1 MPNIT
6 AYQIHD
12 RGSDQRQRP
21 EAVNSMDIDTFITAG
36 QAKAGSLES
45 AMLAQAGKRAQ
56 LAMQWGLAASLY
68 AQAADALPLDPHTGH
83 ETVQAAAHRRC
94 AAQCQAL
101 VGTAARNRLLR
112 DCPEYGAI
120 ERAKVKEHS
129 REWREWRNS

>member
-1 MPNIT
+1 MPNIA
-6 AYQIHD
+6 AYQICV
-12 RGSDQRQRP
+12 RGPDQCQRP
-21 EAVNSMDIDTFITAG
+21 AVVKSMDIDTFITAS

-68 AQAADALPLDPHTGH
+68 AQAADALPLDRHTGH

-120 ERAKVKEHS
+120 ERANIKEHS
-129 REWREWRNS
+129 REWTEWRNS

>member
-1 MPNIT
+1 MPNIAT
-6 AYQIHD
+6 YQIHD
-12 RGSDQRQRP
+12 RGPDQRQRSTT
-21 EAVNSMDIDTFITAG
+21 VGSMDIDTFITAG

-68 AQAADALPLDPHTGH
+68 GQAADALPLDPHTGF

-120 ERAKVKEHS
+120 ERAAAQEHS

>member
-1 MPNIT
+1 MPNIA
-6 AYQIHD
+6 AYQIYAGGPQQ
-12 RGSDQRQRP
+12 RRQPAGSGTTI
-21 EAVNSMDIDTFITAG
+21 NTFVAAG

-68 AQAADALPLDPHTGH
+68 DQAAAALPVDPHTGR
-83 ETVQAAAHRRC
+83 ETVQASAHRRC

-101 VGTAARNRLLR
+101 IGTSARNRLLR

-120 ERAKVKEHS
+120 ERAAVQEHS
-129 REWREWRNS
+129 REWREWRDS

>member
-1 MPNIT
+1 MPNIA
-6 AYQIHD
+6 AYQIYAGGPKQ
-12 RGSDQRQRP
+12 RRQPAAGSGT
-21 EAVNSMDIDTFITAG
+21 NINTFVTEG

-45 AMLAQAGKRAQ
+45 AMLAQAGRRAQ

-68 AQAADALPLDPHTGH
+68 GQAADALPLDPHTGQ
-83 ETVQAAAHRRC
+83 ETVQATAHRRC

-101 VGTAARNRLLR
+101 IGTSARNRLLR

-120 ERAKVKEHS
+120 ERAAVQEHS